1 MFVYNE
7 EEQRVVPY
15 EGQGRLSRMSRMSG
29 SLSRTTSLERG
40 LSISTPDLTKS
51 SSSFFRTP
59 SPSVS
64 SQDISG
70 LEVDS
75 KIKELENV
83 IEHQKTTIEKQNQ
96 DIKEHKSIIK
106 KLERAVQHLYKEDY
120 NLEDID

>member
-1 MFVYNE
+1 M
-7 EEQRVVPY
+7 PY
-15 EGQGRLSRMSRMSG
+15 EGQGRLSRMSG
-29 SLSRTTSLERG
+29 VLSRTTSLERG

-59 SPSVS
+59 SPSISSQENVS
-64 SQDISG
+64 S
-70 LEVDS
+70 LEVDN

-83 IEHQKTTIEKQNQ
+83 IEHQKSTILKQNQ
-96 DIKEHKSIIK
+96 DIKEHKTIIK

>member
-7 EEQRVVPY
+7 EEHRVVAY

-40 LSISTPDLTKS
+40 LSISTPDLTK

>member
-1 MFVYNE
+1 M
-7 EEQRVVPY
+7 VPY

>member
-1 MFVYNE
+1 MFVYSE

-15 EGQGRLSRMSRMSG
+15 EGQGRLSRMSTMSG

>member
-15 EGQGRLSRMSRMSG
+15 EGQGWLSRMSRMSG